1 MESILNDILRLINDA
16 TNYLKMF
23 VAGATGFFVL
33 KDCIFYMVA
42 SEDHQKAASLRKIKT
57 TLIAG
62 VSVFLV
68 VQFVNWILTYFKW

>member
-1 MESILNDILRLINDA
+1 MESILNDILRLIGDA

-33 KDCIFYMVA
+33 KDCILYMVA
-42 SEDHQKAASLRKIKT
+42 SEDHQKAASLRRIRT

-62 VSVFLV
+62 VAVFLV
-68 VQFVNWILTYFKW
+68 VQFVNWILGYFN

>member
-1 MESILNDILRLINDA
+1 MESVLSDILKLITDA
-16 TNYLKMF
+16 TNYLRLF

-33 KDCIFYMVA
+33 KDCVLYMV
-42 SEDHQKAASLRKIKT
+42 SVEDHQKAAALRKIRT

-68 VQFVNWILTYFKW
+68 VQIVNWVLAYFS

>member
-42 SEDHQKAASLRKIKT
+42 SEDHQKAASLRKIRT

-68 VQFVNWILTYFKW
+68 VQFVNRILTYFK

>member
-1 MESILNDILRLINDA
+1 MENILNDILRLINDA

-33 KDCIFYMVA
+33 KDCIFYMVS
-42 SEDHQKAASLRKIKT
+42 SEDHQKAASIRRIKT

-68 VQFVNWILTYFKW
+68 VNVVNWILNYFQ

>member
-1 MESILNDILRLINDA
+1 MESIVNDILRLIGDA

-33 KDCIFYMVA
+33 KDCVMYMV
-42 SEDHQKAASLRKIKT
+42 SPEDHQKAASLRRIRT

-62 VSVFLV
+62 VTVFFV
-68 VQFVNWILTYFKW
+68 VQLVNWVLAYFK

>member
-16 TNYLKMF
+16 TNYLKIF

-42 SEDHQKAASLRKIKT
+42 SEDHQKAASLRKIRT

-68 VQFVNWILTYFKW
+68 VQFVNWILTYFK

>member
-1 MESILNDILRLINDA
+1 MEPILNDILRLINDA
-16 TNYLKMF
+16 TTYLKMF

-33 KDCIFYMVA
+33 KDCIIYMVA

-62 VSVFLV
+62 AAVFLV
-68 VQFVNWILTYFKW
+68 VQFVDWILTYFK

>member
-1 MESILNDILRLINDA
+1 MESVLNDILRLISDA

-33 KDCIFYMVA
+33 KDCVMYMVA
-42 SEDHQKAASLRKIKT
+42 SEDHQKATSLRRIRT

-62 VSVFLV
+62 VTVFFV
-68 VQFVNWILTYFKW
+68 VQLVNWVLAYFK

>member
-23 VAGATGFFVL
+23 VAGATSFFVL

-42 SEDHQKAASLRKIKT
+42 SEDHQKAASLRKIRT

-68 VQFVNWILTYFKW
+68 VQFVNWILTYFK

>member
-1 MESILNDILRLINDA
+1 MESVLNDILRLIGDA

-33 KDCIFYMVA
+33 KDCVMYMVA
-42 SEDHQKAASLRKIKT
+42 SEDHQKAASLRRIRT

-62 VSVFLV
+62 VTVFFV
-68 VQFVNWILTYFKW
+68 VQLVNWVLAYFK

>member
-33 KDCIFYMVA
+33 KDCTFYMIA

-57 TLIAG
+57 TLVAG
-62 VSVFLV
+62 VAVFFV
-68 VQFVNWILTYFKW
+68 VEFVNWILTYFK